1 MGFVI
6 QLGEAIAHIEDTL
19 GFRPLTLQYIF
30 NSRFKFM
37 QHEMAYLLNHCEKI
51 INGKFIIHS

>member
-19 GFRPLTLQYIF
+19 GFRLLNLQYIF
-30 NSRFKFM
+30 NKRFKFI
-37 QHEMAYLLNHCEKI
+37 QNVMAYLLNHWEKI